1 MPMTQRHFWP
11 ISIRSSFVQAVK
23 RHTSFPRRK
32 KFVVSFTVW
41 NFDTGTEAYKVEVQ
55 KVKKIRIIA
64 DPSLFSLT
72 LTVMIMACGALAWFL
87 WMSHDAFWTSEAD
100 KIAGEL
106 TFFVL
111 ILTPISI
118 SLFWDT
124 RWANVLVLS
133 PEKIELRSCFK
144 KPITYE
150 YQEFPYIYRAS
161 YRHNLAGAPDVGPV
175 IVYLVLSRRRLSSF
189 EKTHINQVT
198 SPTDVIKIKF
208 SKKRYQALLEYM
220 PPKLSREVARTFA
233 SYLNEQK

>member
-1 MPMTQRHFWP
+1 M
-11 ISIRSSFVQAVK
+11 
-23 RHTSFPRRK
+23 K
-32 KFVVSFTVW
+32 KT
-41 NFDTGTEAYKVEVQ
+41 
-55 KVKKIRIIA
+55 RIIA
-64 DPSLFSLT
+64 DPYLFSFT
-72 LTVMIMACGALAWFL
+72 IFGTVMACGALAWSL
-87 WMSHDAFWTSEAD
+87 WMAHDASWSSESG
-100 KIAGEL
+100 KIVGEL
-106 TFFVL
+106 MIWTIVL
-111 ILTPISI
+111 GVVGIP
-118 SLFWDT
+118 LFWET
-124 RWANVLVLS
+124 RWVNILVLS

-161 YRHNLAGAPDVGPV
+161 YRHCLAGAPDVGPV
-175 IVYLVLSRRRLSSF
+175 IVYLVLSQRRLSSF

>member
-1 MPMTQRHFWP
+1 M
-11 ISIRSSFVQAVK
+11 
-23 RHTSFPRRK
+23 
-32 KFVVSFTVW
+32 
-41 NFDTGTEAYKVEVQ
+41 
-55 KVKKIRIIA
+55 KKIRIIA

-144 KPITYE
+144 KPVTYE

-161 YRHNLAGAPDVGPV
+161 YRHNLAGAPDIGPV

>member
-1 MPMTQRHFWP
+1 M
-11 ISIRSSFVQAVK
+11 
-23 RHTSFPRRK
+23 
-32 KFVVSFTVW
+32 
-41 NFDTGTEAYKVEVQ
+41 VEVQ
-55 KVKKIRIIA
+55 NVKKIRIIA
-64 DPSLFSLT
+64 DPYLFLLALNAMT
-72 LTVMIMACGALAWFL
+72 MLCGATVAFFWIT
-87 WMSHDAFWTSEAD
+87 HDASFTSETD
-100 KIAGEL
+100 RIGVKL
-106 TFFVL
+106 TML
-111 ILTPISI
+111 AMALTPISI

-144 KPITYE
+144 KPVTYE

-161 YRHNLAGAPDVGPV
+161 YRHNLAGTPDVGPV

>member
-1 MPMTQRHFWP
+1 M
-11 ISIRSSFVQAVK
+11 
-23 RHTSFPRRK
+23 
-32 KFVVSFTVW
+32 
-41 NFDTGTEAYKVEVQ
+41 
-55 KVKKIRIIA
+55 KKIRIIA
-64 DPSLFSLT
+64 DPYLFSLT
-72 LTVMIMACGALAWFL
+72 LFGLTLGCGGVAWGL
-87 WMSHDAFWTSEAD
+87 WMCHDASYTSRVDEIGV
-100 KIAGEL
+100 KL
-106 TFFVL
+106 TMLAMGLAIVV
-111 ILTPISI
+111 I

-124 RWANVLVLS
+124 RWANILVLS

-144 KPITYE
+144 KPVTYE

-161 YRHNLAGAPDVGPV
+161 YRHCLAGAPDIGPV

>member
-1 MPMTQRHFWP
+1 MDESQL
-11 ISIRSSFVQAVK
+11 
-23 RHTSFPRRK
+23 
-32 KFVVSFTVW
+32 
-41 NFDTGTEAYKVEVQ
+41 GEYEVQ

-161 YRHNLAGAPDVGPV
+161 YRHNLAGAPDIGPV

-233 SYLNEQK
+233 PYL

>member
-1 MPMTQRHFWP
+1 M
-11 ISIRSSFVQAVK
+11 
-23 RHTSFPRRK
+23 
-32 KFVVSFTVW
+32 
-41 NFDTGTEAYKVEVQ
+41 
-55 KVKKIRIIA
+55 KKIRIIA
-64 DPSLFSLT
+64 DPYLFSLA
-72 LTVMIMACGALAWFL
+72 LTAMTMLWAGVLAFAIDGADPSTRWR
-87 WMSHDAFWTSEAD
+87 SETD
-100 KIAGEL
+100 KIL
-106 TFFVL
+106 SYCTFFL
-111 ILTPISI
+111 LAIAATCI
-118 SLFWDT
+118 SLFGDT
-124 RWANVLVLS
+124 RWANILVLS

-144 KPITYE
+144 KPVTYE

-161 YRHNLAGAPDVGPV
+161 YRHNLAGAPDIGPV

>member
-1 MPMTQRHFWP
+1 M
-11 ISIRSSFVQAVK
+11 
-23 RHTSFPRRK
+23 
-32 KFVVSFTVW
+32 VSAAVW

-144 KPITYE
+144 KPVMYE

-161 YRHNLAGAPDVGPV
+161 YRHCLAGAPDVGPV

-208 SKKRYQALLEYM
+208 SKKRFQILLENM

-233 SYLNEQK
+233 PYLNEQK

>member
-1 MPMTQRHFWP
+1 MIWT
-11 ISIRSSFVQAVK
+11 IVLG
-23 RHTSFPRRK
+23 
-32 KFVVSFTVW
+32 VV
-41 NFDTGTEAYKVEVQ
+41 G
-55 KVKKIRIIA
+55 I
-64 DPSLFSLT
+64 P
-72 LTVMIMACGALAWFL
+72 
-87 WMSHDAFWTSEAD
+87 
-100 KIAGEL
+100 
-106 TFFVL
+106 
-111 ILTPISI
+111 
-118 SLFWDT
+118 LFWET
-124 RWANVLVLS
+124 RWVNILVLS

-161 YRHNLAGAPDVGPV
+161 YRQCLAGAPDVGPV
-175 IVYLVLSRRRLSSF
+175 IVYLVLSQRRLSSF

>member
-1 MPMTQRHFWP
+1 M
-11 ISIRSSFVQAVK
+11 
-23 RHTSFPRRK
+23 
-32 KFVVSFTVW
+32 
-41 NFDTGTEAYKVEVQ
+41 
-55 KVKKIRIIA
+55 KKIRIIA
-64 DPSLFSLT
+64 DPYLFSLT
-72 LTVMIMACGALAWFL
+72 LTALAMGCGGMAWCF
-87 WMSHDAFWTSEAD
+87 WMSHDVFYVSETD
-100 KIAGEL
+100 KIWAKIMLWAL
-106 TFFVL
+106 TIGIVA
-111 ILTPISI
+111 IP
-118 SLFWDT
+118 LFWET

-144 KPITYE
+144 KPVTYE

-161 YRHNLAGAPDVGPV
+161 YRHYLAGAPDVGPV